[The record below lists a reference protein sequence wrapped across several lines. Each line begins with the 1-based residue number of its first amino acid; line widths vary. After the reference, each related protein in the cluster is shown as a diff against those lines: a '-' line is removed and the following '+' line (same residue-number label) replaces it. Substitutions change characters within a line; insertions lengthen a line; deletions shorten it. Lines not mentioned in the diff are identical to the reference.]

1 MLSCRISG
9 LIERVPKYVSKEP
22 NGVLSSQ
29 AILSHLGGASKSG
42 LAALGGRTKVRGE
55 MEKIARAR
63 ERGREGAGEVKDL

>member
-1 MLSCRISG
+1 MLNCRISG

-29 AILSHLGGASKSG
+29 PILSHLGGASKSG
-42 LAALGGRTKVRGE
+42 LAALGRTKVRGE

-63 ERGREGAGEVKDL
+63 EGGREGAGEVKDL

>member
-29 AILSHLGGASKSG
+29 PILSHLGGASKSG
-42 LAALGGRTKVRGE
+42 LAALGEDESKRRNGENCPGEGE
-55 MEKIARAR
+55 MEEGR
-63 ERGREGAGEVKDL
+63 ER